1 MGLKRM
7 KKYVISLKLIFTYEF
22 TVYDTKKVFVM
33 KDDEK
38 YLSSFPDVIY
48 Y

>member
-1 MGLKRM
+1 M
-7 KKYVISLKLIFTYEF
+7 KKYVISQELIFTYEF
-22 TVYDTKKVFVM
+22 IVYETKKVFVM